1 MSGSSRGLTG
11 HLSSECVTRGELTA
25 LEAAALGGSCRSRLG
40 GAAPQR
46 WPLQALLPALWWRQ
60 SPRSSNSSCC

>member
-46 WPLQALLPALWWRQ
+46 WPLQALLPAL
-60 SPRSSNSSCC
+60 